1 MRSPALLRVAVL
13 AVPLLASPAPAS
25 AQNSP
30 PAEGSATSG
39 PRGWL
44 VGASVGVPI
53 VDGAAIPDLFTIGI
67 NWTQLRPGR
76 LGADFSLGT
85 MPRALTGGVVA
96 GGARGGVALP
106 LALSR
111 GVLVLPSAGIS
122 LLGAAGT
129 GGGEGTTGFNAG
141 LAAVIHGAGSAGLRT
156 GVTWHS
162 FGDAGGAVWLWEV
175 GIVRVPRSR

>member
-13 AVPLLASPAPAS
+13 AAPLLASPAPAS

-30 PAEGSATSG
+30 SGEGSATPG

-44 VGASVGVPI
+44 VGASVGVPL

-85 MPRALTGGVVA
+85 MPRALTEGVI
-96 GGARGGVALP
+96 G
-106 LALSR
+106 
-111 GVLVLPSAGIS
+111 
-122 LLGAAGT
+122 
-129 GGGEGTTGFNAG
+129 
-141 LAAVIHGAGSAGLRT
+141 VIHGAGSAGLRT
-156 GVTWHS
+156 GVTWHR
-162 FGDAGGAVWLWEV
+162 FGDARGAVWLWEV
-175 GIVRVPRSR
+175 GMVRVPRSLRDRGRW